1 MTPVGVKTC
10 LAVLIFLVNANLAK
24 AAVNR
29 TVGPVYDP
37 VFQNIS
43 RFCNGTDPRA
53 FEYGYCGRLIDC
65 VYENISPSFSQVL
78 NIGGNIAGLLP
89 TILVLIGLHSLDF
102 LPRLLD

>member
-1 MTPVGVKTC
+1 MTLGVKAC
-10 LAVLIFLVNANLAK
+10 LAVLILLVNANLAN
-24 AAVNR
+24 AVNR
-29 TVGPVYDP
+29 TVGPTYDP

-65 VYENISPSFSQVL
+65 VYENISPSFSLVL

-89 TILVLIGLHSLDF
+89 TILVLIGLQIPHFSSRK
-102 LPRLLD
+102 LP